1 MSPKILVIHN
11 HPLIAES
18 VRRIALSVGAQ
29 ALACTRLEE
38 AKSLIEQWAPAL
50 AICDLTLPGALG
62 DRLPKYAR
70 ARGVEQV
77 WALAETYKP
86 HAYRRAPARDYG
98 TDRCL
103 ALDRIA
109 RDLGPCLSA
118 TWSETFA
125 DGRSDNTQGVMTR
138 LCTEILRCSD
148 RIQSW
153 PLDEL
158 RTHFDPWLQER
169 FEKAGQGSL
178 GAQGLQAVEQ
188 LFYASGLASLES
200 EAV

>member
-1 MSPKILVIHN
+1 MNARILVVHN
-11 HPLIAES
+11 HPLIAEA
-18 VRRIALSVGAQ
+18 VRRIALSVDAQ

-62 DRLPKYAR
+62 DLLPKYAR

-86 HAYRRAPARDYG
+86 HAYRRAPARDYAS
-98 TDRCL
+98 DRCL

-118 TWSETFA
+118 TWPEIFA
-125 DGRSDNTQGVMTR
+125 DGRSDNTQGAMTR
-138 LCTEILRCSD
+138 LCTELLRCSD
-148 RIQSW
+148 RVQSW
-153 PLDEL
+153 PFVEL
-158 RTHFDPWLQER
+158 RAHFER
-169 FEKAGQGSL
+169 WYEEQFNQTTDTSL
-178 GAQGLQAVEQ
+178 GEQGAQAVEA
-188 LFYASGLASLES
+188 LFYSSGLASLES